1 MEDIHM
7 DINCKEDIAVAE
19 YCIQRLM
26 ADDLISE
33 DEASKVRMELLRVS
47 SEEDTIRT
55 RAA

>member
-1 MEDIHM
+1 M

-19 YCIQRLM
+19 YCIQRLK
-26 ADDLISE
+26 ADNLISE

-55 RAA
+55 RVA